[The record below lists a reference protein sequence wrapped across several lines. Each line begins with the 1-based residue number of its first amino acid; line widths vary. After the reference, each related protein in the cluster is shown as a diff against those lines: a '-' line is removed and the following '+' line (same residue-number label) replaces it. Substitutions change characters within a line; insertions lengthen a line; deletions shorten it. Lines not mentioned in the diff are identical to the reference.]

1 MGLTFLFIMNI
12 KHLCGRGKC
21 ASRRGGESET
31 QGGNRMEKVE
41 LKKGIYWVGAIDW
54 NVRDF
59 HGYSTSLGTTYNAYL
74 ILDERN
80 VLVDTVKAPFYL
92 EMLGRISEII
102 DPAKIDIVVSN
113 HVEMDHSGSLL
124 QIVERIG
131 SPLVVTS
138 ERGKKGLEKHYQQ
151 SWKFRTVKNGETLS
165 IGHRTLAFVEAPML
179 HWPDSMF
186 TYIKEDQVLLPND
199 AFGQHFAS
207 SQRFEDEVGSEVM
220 RHAAKY
226 YANILWPLAP
236 LILKKVDEVVK
247 MGIPI
252 DMIAPSHGL
261 IWRKNPNRIIQAYVE
276 WSQGKTGKKILV
288 IYDTMWGSTEKMA
301 KAILKGLIEEGVD
314 ARLLHLRSNHRSDII
329 EEMLEAKGILLGSP
343 TLNNGMFPTMGDFLT
358 YMRGLR
364 PKGKI
369 FGLFG
374 SHGWGGGAIKEMRR
388 HLETEKFE
396 IWEKELPVQFIPNAE
411 ELEGAVQFG
420 KEFARKIL

>member
-1 MGLTFLFIMNI
+1 MV
-12 KHLCGRGKC
+12 
-21 ASRRGGESET
+21 
-31 QGGNRMEKVE
+31 VE

-59 HGYSTSLGTTYNAYL
+59 HGYSTPFGTTYNAYL
-74 ILDERN
+74 ILDEKN
-80 VLVDTVKAPFYL
+80 VLIDTVKAPFYL
-92 EMLGRISEII
+92 EMLGHILEII
-102 DPAKIDIVVSN
+102 DPSKIDTIVSN
-113 HVEMDHSGSLL
+113 HVEMDHSGSLP

-131 SPLVVTS
+131 NPTVITS
-138 ERGKKGLEKHYQQ
+138 ERGKKGLEKYFQKAM
-151 SWKFRTVKNGETLS
+151 KFKTVKTGDTFS
-165 IGHRTLAFVEAPML
+165 IGHRTLTFVEAPML

-186 TYIKEDQVLLPND
+186 TYIKEDQLLLPND

-207 SQRFEDEVGSEVM
+207 SQRFEDEIGDEVM

-252 DMIAPSHGL
+252 DMIGPSHGL
-261 IWRKNPNRIIQAYVE
+261 IWRKNPSRIIQAYVE
-276 WSQGKTGKKILV
+276 WSQGKKSNKILV
-288 IYDTMWGSTEKMA
+288 IYDTMWGSTESMA
-301 KAILKGLIEEGVD
+301 KAILKGLIEEGAE

-329 EEMLEAKGILLGSP
+329 EEMLEARGILLGSP

-364 PKGKI
+364 PRGKF

-374 SHGWGGGAIKEMRR
+374 SHGWGGGAIKEMRKS
-388 HLETEKFE
+388 LEESKFE
-396 IWEKELPVQFIPNAE
+396 IWEKELGIQYLPDAE
-411 ELEGAVQFG
+411 ELKSAVQFG
-420 KEFARKIL
+420 KEFAKKVL

>member
-1 MGLTFLFIMNI
+1 
-12 KHLCGRGKC
+12 
-21 ASRRGGESET
+21 
-31 QGGNRMEKVE
+31 MEKIE
-41 LKKGIYWVGAIDW
+41 LTKGIYWVGAIDW

-59 HGYSTSLGTTYNAYL
+59 HGYSTSFGTTYNAYL
-74 ILDERN
+74 ILDKKN

-102 DPAKIDIVVSN
+102 DPGKIDMVVSN

-131 SPLVVTS
+131 SPLIVTS

-151 SWKFRTVKNGETLS
+151 SWKFRTVKSGETLS
-165 IGHRTLAFVEAPML
+165 IGHHTLAFVEAPML

-207 SQRFEDEVGSEVM
+207 CQRFEDEVGDDVM
-220 RHAAKY
+220 RHAARY

-261 IWRKNPNRIIQAYVE
+261 IWRKDPNRIIQAYVE
-276 WSQGKTGKKILV
+276 WSRGKTTKKVLV

-301 KAILKGLIEEGVD
+301 KAILKGLIDEGTD

-329 EEMLEAKGILLGSP
+329 EEMLEARGILLGSP

-388 HLETEKFE
+388 HLEMERFE
-396 IWEKELPVQFIPNAE
+396 IWEKELPVQFVPDENE
-411 ELEGAVQFG
+411 VKSAVEFG
-420 KEFARKIL
+420 KEFAKKVL

>member
-1 MGLTFLFIMNI
+1 
-12 KHLCGRGKC
+12 
-21 ASRRGGESET
+21 
-31 QGGNRMEKVE
+31 MEKVE

-59 HGYSTSLGTTYNAYL
+59 HGYSTPFGSTYNAYL
-74 ILDERN
+74 ILDEKN

-102 DPAKIDIVVSN
+102 DPAKIDIVISN

-124 QIVERIG
+124 QIIERIG

-138 ERGKKGLEKHYQQ
+138 ERGKKGLEKHYEQ
-151 SWKFRTVKNGETLS
+151 SWRFKTVKSGDTLW

-186 TYIKEDQVLLPND
+186 TYIKEDQLLLPND

-207 SQRFEDEVGSEVM
+207 SQRFEDEVGNEVM

-261 IWRKNPNRIIQAYVE
+261 IWRKDPHRIIQAYVE
-276 WSQGKTGKKILV
+276 WSQGKTAKKVLV

-301 KAILKGLIEEGVD
+301 KAILKGLIEEGAD

-329 EEMLEAKGILLGSP
+329 EEMLDARGILLGSP

-358 YMRGLR
+358 YLRGLR

-374 SHGWGGGAIKEMRR
+374 SHGWGGGAMKEMRR
-388 HLETEKFE
+388 HLEMEKFE
-396 IWEKELPVQFIPNAE
+396 IWEKELPVQFVPNSE
-411 ELEGAVQFG
+411 ELNGAIQFG
-420 KEFARKIL
+420 REFAKKVL

>member
-1 MGLTFLFIMNI
+1 
-12 KHLCGRGKC
+12 
-21 ASRRGGESET
+21 
-31 QGGNRMEKVE
+31 MEKVE

-59 HGYSTSLGTTYNAYL
+59 HGYSTPFGSTYNAYL
-74 ILDERN
+74 ILDEKN

-102 DPAKIDIVVSN
+102 DPSRIDIVVAN
-113 HVEMDHSGSLL
+113 HVEMDHSGSLP

-138 ERGKKGLEKHYQQ
+138 ERGKKGIEKHYQK
-151 SWKFRTVKNGETLS
+151 SLKFKTVKTGETLS
-165 IGHRTLAFVEAPML
+165 IGHRTLTFVEAPML

-186 TYIKEDQVLLPND
+186 TYVKEDQVLLPND

-207 SQRFEDEVGSEVM
+207 CQRFEDEVGDEVM

-236 LILKKVDEVVK
+236 LILKKVDEVIK

-276 WSQGKTGKKILV
+276 WSQGKTSKKVLV
-288 IYDTMWGSTEKMA
+288 VYDTMWGSTEKMA
-301 KAILKGLIEEGVD
+301 KAILKGLIDEGVD
-314 ARLLHLRSNHRSDII
+314 AKLLHLRSNHRSDII

-358 YMRGLR
+358 YMRGLK

-388 HLETEKFE
+388 HLESERFE
-396 IWEKELPVQFIPNAE
+396 IWEKELSSQFVPNEDEIKSATE
-411 ELEGAVQFG
+411 FG
-420 KEFARKIL
+420 KEFAKQIK